1 MLNIVDQ
8 APAQPPVLEQAAR
21 QQAPTVKP
29 EPAQR
34 EETAPEATLPETGEY
49 EIVLGRAQIASWL
62 FVAVVVVAVCS
73 SLAYLAG
80 KSTGTKKASASPAE
94 VKPPSPPSATATQ
107 AAPAA
112 PPAPM
117 STALPTASIVVPPK
131 SDMQTALKTAKSTQ
145 PLFGEPETGKVYIQ
159 MGAVEKGMA
168 SILAEGLR
176 SHGFDA
182 FVAPGPTDRIFR
194 VLIGPLPDPESF
206 RQAKAAVDAIELSTF
221 ARKYEK

>member
-8 APAQPPVLEQAAR
+8 APAESPALEQAFGA
-21 QQAPTVKP
+21 
-29 EPAQR
+29 
-34 EETAPEATLPETGEY
+34 APELERPEEKAPVTTQPETSEY

-62 FVAVVVVAVCS
+62 FVVVIVVTVCS

-80 KSTGTKKASASPAE
+80 KSTGAKKMAAPLAEAKPAAPSPA
-94 VKPPSPPSATATQ
+94 PQ
-107 AAPAA
+107 AAPS
-112 PPAPM
+112 PM
-117 STALPTASIVVPPK
+117 PTASVVVPPK
-131 SDMQTALKTAKSTQ
+131 SDLQTALKTAKSTQ
-145 PLFGEPETGKVYIQ
+145 PLFGEPESGKVYIQ

-168 SILAEGLR
+168 TILAEGLR

-182 FVAPGPTDRIFR
+182 FVAPGPTDKIFR